1 MQGSP
6 ISQTGQV
13 YTLSISG
20 REVLPLR
27 AGETVTAEVLHLGPD
42 NTATIRLKNSS
53 LDVQADVPLQK
64 GDTFLLRVERQQTA
78 VYLRLAGN
86 AAPSVDEVKSTVLG
100 SLNDF
105 RKLGPGTEAMSRLVD
120 LLKLMPR
127 HIQENLPEIDII
139 NRFLLQI
146 DLLGGKTLQEVVKN
160 GGVFFETKLRILA
173 LGMEADGTAADIEA
187 GRIIASDL
195 KASLLR
201 LKDTFLS
208 PVIMKC
214 LKDTIRPDELS
225 DALNTVLRNIEFCQ
239 LKSKLTDSLWFFL
252 PLIWKELKDG
262 EVILRESDQGRPGG
276 NAYSCTINLDLE
288 RAGKV
293 RVNLLFQGGY
303 VHVNCAAE
311 DGNFSRVL
319 RGGADVL
326 EQRFRASG
334 LRLGNLSVYHQ
345 PEINFSGSGG
355 GPEPELHVSMYDGR

>member
-13 YTLSISG
+13 FTLSISG
-20 REVLPLR
+20 REVVPLR
-27 AGETVTAEVLHLGPD
+27 AGETVTAEVLHAGSD
-42 NTATIRLKNSS
+42 NTATIRLKNTS

-64 GDTFLLRVERQQTA
+64 GDTLLLRVERQENA

-86 AAPSVDEVKSTVLG
+86 AVQSADAVKNSVLSALNEFGNMG
-100 SLNDF
+100 S
-105 RKLGPGTEAMSRLVD
+105 GTEAMARLVG
-120 LLKLMPR
+120 LLKLLPR
-127 HIQENLPEIDII
+127 HIREDLSEIDII
-139 NRFLLQI
+139 NRFLVQI
-146 DLLGGKTLQEVVKN
+146 DQLGGKTLQDVVRN

-187 GRIIASDL
+187 GRIIANDL

-208 PVIMKC
+208 PVIMQC

-252 PLIWKELKDG
+252 PLIWNELKDG

-276 NAYSCTINLDLE
+276 NSYSCSISLDLD
-288 RAGKV
+288 RAGKI

-303 VHVNCAAE
+303 VHVN
-311 DGNFSRVL
+311 
-319 RGGADVL
+319 
-326 EQRFRASG
+326 
-334 LRLGNLSVYHQ
+334 
-345 PEINFSGSGG
+345 
-355 GPEPELHVSMYDGR
+355 